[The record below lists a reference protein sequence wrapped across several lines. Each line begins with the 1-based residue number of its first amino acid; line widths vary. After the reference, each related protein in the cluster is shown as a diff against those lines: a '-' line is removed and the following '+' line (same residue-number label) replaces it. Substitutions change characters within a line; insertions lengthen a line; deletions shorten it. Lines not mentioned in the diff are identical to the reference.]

1 MMLDDDLFTVFMIAE
16 KRGVD
21 FTDVLAMPYKHVLA
35 WDIAY
40 QRKQV
45 ETRNR

>member
-1 MMLDDDLFTVFMIAE
+1 MMLDDELYAAFMIAE

-21 FTDVLAMPYKHVLA
+21 FTEVLGSPYKHVLA
-35 WDIAY
+35 WDVAF

-45 ETRNR
+45 ESRP

>member
-1 MMLDDDLFTVFMIAE
+1 MLDDDLFAVFMIAE
-16 KRGVD
+16 KRGVE
-21 FTDVLAMPYKHVLA
+21 FTEILASPYKYVLA